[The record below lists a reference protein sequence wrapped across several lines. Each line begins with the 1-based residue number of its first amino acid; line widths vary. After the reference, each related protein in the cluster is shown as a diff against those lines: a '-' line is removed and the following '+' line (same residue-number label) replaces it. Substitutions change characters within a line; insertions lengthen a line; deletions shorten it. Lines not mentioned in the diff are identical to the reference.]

1 MRNRVFFPQ
10 TALDE
15 WIAGDRVDLSA
26 DELLI
31 RAEGRKF
38 RIVEAVHVL
47 REVTET
53 GDPNDLVGKV
63 KSKAYLAELGAELLE
78 SSMIIGDNA
87 YDVVP
92 GFAGAPMGSFDEHR
106 APSGQRA
113 PSLNSDEDLL
123 AAFLSQAM

>member
-10 TALDE
+10 NALDE

-38 RIVEAVHVL
+38 RIVEAVHIL

-53 GDPNDLVGKV
+53 GDPNDLVGRV

-92 GFAGAPMGSFDEHR
+92 GFAGAPVGSFADHR
-106 APSGQRA
+106 QSNPERT
-113 PSLNSDEDLL
+113 PSLNTDEDLL
-123 AAFLSQAM
+123 AAFLAQSM